1 MSMLQVRRVYHEFT
15 NVRLPL
21 SIRNGE
27 SRKQMATSA
36 NPEELVLTPGK
47 NYKSQYKHSW
57 MGLIQMLKYLP
68 DYKKEPRQDFYFDD
82 H

>member
-1 MSMLQVRRVYHEFT
+1 
-15 NVRLPL
+15 
-21 SIRNGE
+21 
-27 SRKQMATSA
+27 MATSA